1 MAGAA
6 MSVTALMIIAVGF
19 LVLAL
24 LDSLAAALEG
34 T

>member
-1 MAGAA
+1 M
-6 MSVTALMIIAVGF
+6 TALTIIAVGF
-19 LVLAL
+19 LALAL